1 MTGTELNW
9 TTLLCFP
16 DGSAG
21 KESACNAG
29 DLVWI
34 PGSGRSPQ
42 KGNGNPLQYSCLDS
56 SMATVHGIA
65 ESYMTER
72 LTHFHILFSPLLYMF
87 VKCFLHLSH
96 FLNKR
101 FLLKD
106 SLFTM
111 FYLFQVY
118 SRVIQIYIYIYNFQS
133 LFPYR
138 LQFPLLHNRSLL
150 VISFL
155 YIRVYLLIPNS

>member
-96 FLNKR
+96 FLIKR

-118 SRVIQIYIYIYNFQS
+118 SRVIQIYIYIYIIFRVFS
-133 LFPYR
+133 LIGYSFLCYTIGPCW
-138 LQFPLLHNRSLL
+138 LSLL
-150 VISFL
+150 
-155 YIRVYLLIPNS
+155 YILEYIC